1 VFRLAQRGIKEVEN
15 RDMAFGKYLGNLVDK
30 LPSWTFFRD
39 KSVTRRE
46 KVSALKASLRAAAA
60 SRRARRAAESG
71 GASSGEAARAVE
83 QQERAE
89 WEGKAP
95 GRVIEAS
102 VKEGEEGAAEG
113 SAEGGEK
120 TRFAEIGKRETY
132 AEGRESKGFAEKSL
146 GGGQNT
152 KFGGVENGQNHRGN
166 GGGWGGVRKTA
177 EGFEGISKE
186 LRGSSSEEGLQESGR
201 SDGAEHADRVPK
213 VPPAE
218 KSGARMPWK
227 VSRLKEQRDSD
238 VRKERRQDAS
248 ASVRHYHGLGQVGHG
263 PQVGTSAQRV
273 FTNGRGASSQF
284 VRDCGGLEKGG
295 YDSSIL
301 NEKEVQTKEGKQS
314 VHCSALGRTV
324 SDSNKSRSQAESA
337 PQEAV
342 CQKGPEREG
351 VSSRIVGCTSPDV
364 SSRHLDETG

>member
-1 VFRLAQRGIKEVEN
+1 MPTYLFHSCLRNIKHVFRLAQRGIKEVEN

-83 QQERAE
+83 QQERAK

-102 VKEGEEGAAEG
+102 VKEGEEEKG

-120 TRFAEIGKRETY
+120 TRFAQGGVK
-132 AEGRESKGFAEKSL
+132 KGLGE
-146 GGGQNT
+146 GGGLDT
-152 KFGGVENGQNHRGN
+152 GVGGAEEEQNHRGN
-166 GGGWGGVRKTA
+166 VGAGGGVRRVGRIA
-177 EGFEGISKE
+177 EGFGGISKE
-186 LRGSSSEEGLQESGR
+186 GQGSSSEGVAESMSEESGR
-201 SDGAEHADRVPK
+201 SDGAEHADRLTK

-218 KSGARMPWK
+218 KSPGARTPWK
-227 VSRLKEQRDSD
+227 VSRLREQRDSD

-248 ASVRHYHGLGQVGHG
+248 ASVRHYHSRAGLGQVGPG
-263 PQVGTSAQRV
+263 PQVGTSGQRV

-295 YDSSIL
+295 YDSFIL
-301 NEKEVQTKEGKQS
+301 NGGAFKRGADE
-314 VHCSALGRTV
+314 R
-324 SDSNKSRSQAESA
+324 R
-337 PQEAV
+337 EAA
-342 CQKGPEREG
+342 GA
-351 VSSRIVGCTSPDV
+351 
-364 SSRHLDETG
+364 